1 MKNLRLISSEDL
13 FLESTMVF
21 SPKRKNLRLIPS
33 EELFLFCF
41 FFREL
46 HDFFTNIKKSD
57 TDSKRRKK
65 DFRVGVGLKKNILI
79 RGKNRSKITITPQP
93 WWQVK
98 FYHIVTNHE
107 LTKAMFQRN
116 NLSEICRKI
125 FFYFFAF
132 TFYIICLIYF

>member
-13 FLESTMVF
+13 FLESNMIF

-65 DFRVGVGLKKNILI
+65 DFVVGVGLKKNILH
-79 RGKNRSKITITPQP
+79 RGKNRSKNHHYSAAL

-98 FYHIVTNHE
+98 FFHIVTNHK

-116 NLSEICRKI
+116 NLSEIC
-125 FFYFFAF
+125 
-132 TFYIICLIYF
+132 